1 MVFPTLSFLVFYLVV
16 WPLSWA
22 AVALRW
28 HRVHK
33 LVIILASYVFYSS
46 WNTKIMV
53 VLLASV
59 LLNWLAGRLI
69 DFHRGRPAARWIVS
83 LAVAINIGVLGF
95 FKYYNFF
102 TDSLNELLTSL
113 GLAREIP
120 NLDIIL
126 PLGISFFTFQGI
138 SYVVDLYRGDLDRSR
153 PLIDV
158 ALFISFFAHLIA
170 GPIVRASKFL
180 PQLERPPDPNR
191 VFVGLGV
198 LLIGW
203 GVFKKAVIANW
214 LAVELVDKAFI
225 APGALGGADLLVAI
239 YGYAVQIYCDFSAY
253 SDIAIGVAALL
264 GYRFQGNFD
273 QPYRAQSLQDF
284 WRRWHMSLSTWL
296 RDYLYRPLGG
306 NRKGRARTFVNLL
319 ITMLLG
325 GLWHGASIKFVLWG
339 ALHGGGLAIERWAA
353 DAAGGR
359 RPLASPWAR
368 ALATIVVFH
377 FVCFCWIFFRAKDMA
392 QAGEVIAGLADWSQ
406 PVQLVTPFML
416 VLLAIGMA
424 VQFTPR
430 DLMMRLDHVYQR
442 LPAWGVGVLGGAALL
457 LIELVGGDSTAPFI
471 YFQF

>member
-46 WNTKIMV
+46 WSTKIMV

-69 DFHRGRPAARWIVS
+69 DFHRGKPAARWIVS
-83 LAVAINIGVLGF
+83 VAVA
-95 FKYYNFF
+95 
-102 TDSLNELLTSL
+102 
-113 GLAREIP
+113 
-120 NLDIIL
+120 
-126 PLGISFFTFQGI
+126 
-138 SYVVDLYRGDLDRSR
+138 
-153 PLIDV
+153 IDV

-225 APGALGGADLLVAI
+225 APGALGGADLLMAI

-264 GYRFQGNFD
+264 GYR
-273 QPYRAQSLQDF
+273 
-284 WRRWHMSLSTWL
+284 
-296 RDYLYRPLGG
+296 
-306 NRKGRARTFVNLL
+306 
-319 ITMLLG
+319 
-325 GLWHGASIKFVLWG
+325 
-339 ALHGGGLAIERWAA
+339 
-353 DAAGGR
+353 
-359 RPLASPWAR
+359 
-368 ALATIVVFH
+368 
-377 FVCFCWIFFRAKDMA
+377 
-392 QAGEVIAGLADWSQ
+392 
-406 PVQLVTPFML
+406 
-416 VLLAIGMA
+416 
-424 VQFTPR
+424 
-430 DLMMRLDHVYQR
+430 
-442 LPAWGVGVLGGAALL
+442 
-457 LIELVGGDSTAPFI
+457 
-471 YFQF
+471 